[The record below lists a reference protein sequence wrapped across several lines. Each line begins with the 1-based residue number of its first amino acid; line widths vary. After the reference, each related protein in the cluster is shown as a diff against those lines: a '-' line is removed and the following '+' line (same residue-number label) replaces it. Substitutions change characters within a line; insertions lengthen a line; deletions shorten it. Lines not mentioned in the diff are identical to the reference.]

1 MAKKLIG
8 PFTQLL
14 PLANLPLHG
23 ALADNALEI
32 IEKGGIV
39 IEHNRIIDVG
49 PYPTL
54 QEKYGPTV
62 AFVEIDTPAVCMP
75 SYIDC
80 HTHIAFSGDRAND
93 FALRNAGATYLEIA
107 EAGGG
112 IWSTVQ
118 HTREASMEELT
129 AGIIERVDALIK
141 QGVTTI
147 EIKTGYGLSVEQEVK
162 TLHAIQLAQKQ
173 VLVDLVPTCLAAHM
187 KPRDFEGDAISY
199 LAKMAI
205 ELFPILR
212 RENLTNRIDAFV
224 EKSAFS
230 AIEIRPYLRS
240 AEEQGFDITVHADQF
255 TTSGSVIAVE
265 FGAVSADHL
274 EASTE
279 NEIRLLAC
287 SDTVA
292 VALPGASLGLGCAY
306 TPARRLLDEGAILA
320 IATDWNP
327 GSAPMG
333 QLMVQAS
340 ILAAAEKL
348 SNAEVFSAVTFRA
361 ARALNLSDRG
371 QLKRGQL
378 ADFNIYSTSNYQNI
392 TYMQGTLL
400 PQQVWK
406 SGKLIYTKGEQL

>member
-14 PLANLPLHG
+14 PLANMPLHG
-23 ALADNALEI
+23 ALVDNTLEI

-39 IEHNRIIDVG
+39 MEHDRIIDVG
-49 PYPTL
+49 PYPIL
-54 QEKYGPTV
+54 QEKYGAT
-62 AFVEIDTPAVCMP
+62 ATFVDIDTPTICIP

-80 HTHIAFSGDRAND
+80 HTHIAFSGNRAND

-118 HTREASMEELT
+118 HTREASIEELT
-129 AGIIERVDALIK
+129 AHIIERVNALIK
-141 QGVTTI
+141 QGITTI
-147 EIKTGYGLSVEQEVK
+147 EVKSGYGLSVEQEVK
-162 TLHAIQLAQKQ
+162 TLRAIQQAQKQ
-173 VLVDLVPTCLAAHM
+173 VPADLVPTCLAAHM
-187 KPRDFEGDAISY
+187 KPRDFDGDASVY
-199 LAKMAI
+199 LDKI
-205 ELFPILR
+205 VRELFPILK

-230 AIEIRPYLRS
+230 ATEIRPYLRS
-240 AEEQGFDITVHADQF
+240 AKEQGFDITVHADQF

-274 EASTE
+274 EASKE
-279 NEIRLLAC
+279 NEIQILAK

-292 VALPGASLGLGCAY
+292 VALPGASLGLGYPY

-340 ILAAAEKL
+340 ILATAEKL
-348 SNAEVFSAVTFRA
+348 SNAEVFSALTFRA

-378 ADFNIYSTSNYQNI
+378 ADFNIYMTSNYQNI
-392 TYMQGTLL
+392 TYKQGTLL

>member
-14 PLANLPLHG
+14 PLANMPLHG

-32 IEKGGIV
+32 IEKGGII
-39 IEHNRIIDVG
+39 IEHNRIVDIG
-49 PYPTL
+49 PYSIL
-54 QEKYGPTV
+54 REKYGSTV
-62 AFVEIDTPAVCMP
+62 AFADIDTPAVCVP
-75 SYIDC
+75 GYIDC
-80 HTHIAFSGDRAND
+80 HTHIAFSGNRAND

-118 HTREASMEELT
+118 HTRETSEEKL
-129 AGIIERVDALIK
+129 AAHIIERVNTLIK
-141 QGVTTI
+141 QGITTV
-147 EIKTGYGLSVEQEVK
+147 EIKSGYGLSIEQEVK
-162 TLHAIQLAQKQ
+162 TLHAIQLAQKE

-187 KPRDFEGDAISY
+187 KPQDFDGDATTY
-199 LAKMAI
+199 LKKMVA

-212 RENLTNRIDAFV
+212 GENLTNRIDAFV

-230 AIEIRPYLRS
+230 ATEIRPYFRK
-240 AEEQGFDITVHADQF
+240 AKEQGFDITVHADQF
-255 TTSGSVIAVE
+255 TTSGSVVAVE

-279 NEIRLLAC
+279 NEIQILAK

-292 VALPGASLGLGCAY
+292 VALPGASLGLGCVY

-348 SNAEVFSAVTFRA
+348 SNAEVFSAMTFRA
-361 ARALNLSDRG
+361 AKALNLSDRG
-371 QLKRGQL
+371 ELKRGQL

-406 SGKLIYTKGEQL
+406 NGKLIYTKGEQL